1 MALEA
6 RERLLHNIILTSSL
20 QLSMRERDSDL
31 KRSMEIEIER
41 DSEKCIL
48 LPGEKDQ
55 MRRGVDKG
63 RHKEKRAKEELFLYG
78 INVGTTEKA
87 FQ

>member
-1 MALEA
+1 
-6 RERLLHNIILTSSL
+6 
-20 QLSMRERDSDL
+20 
-31 KRSMEIEIER
+31 MEIEIER